1 MAAKFLIDTN
11 IWIHYF
17 KKKYGVGDK
26 MALVSADDIAVSEIT
41 IAELT
46 FGAYHSSNFFK
57 HIKEVYDVR
66 DNFLL
71 LPISNSLDEYGRIR
85 NKMFRQ
91 GLSVENFDL
100 LIAAT
105 ALHYGLIL
113 VTENIKHFDAIPDL
127 RIENWANRML

>member
-57 HIKEVYDVR
+57 HIKEAYDVR
-66 DNFLL
+66 DN
-71 LPISNSLDEYGRIR
+71 LP
-85 NKMFRQ
+85 
-91 GLSVENFDL
+91 
-100 LIAAT
+100 
-105 ALHYGLIL
+105 
-113 VTENIKHFDAIPDL
+113 L
-127 RIENWANRML
+127 RKQTVSYYDYPCSKSYL